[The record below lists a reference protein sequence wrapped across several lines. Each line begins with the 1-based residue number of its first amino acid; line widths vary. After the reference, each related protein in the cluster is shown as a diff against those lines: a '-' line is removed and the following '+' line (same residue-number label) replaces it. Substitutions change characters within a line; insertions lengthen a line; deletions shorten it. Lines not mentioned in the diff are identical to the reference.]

1 MIKATDLRDYVI
13 VPVLKLLE
21 FYDPRM
27 YSPAAVNLLLG
38 TAAHESLCGFHLKQ
52 VKGPALGIYQIEPAT
67 HADLFTNFLRHRP
80 GLLEIFQG
88 LRNGGPDQ
96 LVWDL
101 RYSTAVAR
109 TIYWRAPDALP
120 DKDDID
126 GQAMLWKK
134 VFNTSAGRGSTAA
147 YLENANNV
155 LDAFL

>member
-52 VKGPALGIYQIEPAT
+52 VKGPALGVWQVEPTT
-67 HADLFTNFLRHRP
+67 HADVYENFINRRP
-80 GLLEIFQG
+80 GLLEIFRG
-88 LRNGGPDQ
+88 LRSGWPDQ

-101 RYSTAVAR
+101 RYSAAVAR
-109 TIYWRAPDALP
+109 VIYWRAPEAIP
-120 DKDDID
+120 EKDDIE
-126 GQAMLWKK
+126 GQARYYKK
-134 VFNTSAGRGSTAA
+134 YYNTASGKGSIDA
-147 YLENANNV
+147 YIDNCSIILN
-155 LDAFL
+155 AFL